1 MNKVTV
7 LKRILWLLPVLV
19 AIMSSCACS
28 SDDPV
33 MEPPRPD
40 ESGGGSTI
48 DPPADTRS
56 LSADLRAI
64 ANGTDLKML
73 LCAHRA
79 NTFVG
84 IRAGIPENSVAAI
97 EKAAAEGIDMVEL
110 DPRATS
116 DGVLVI
122 MHNGSIDA
130 TTNGKGS
137 VSGMTY
143 DNLYK
148 YNLTVGGVVTE
159 HKVPTLSDALD
170 AAKGKIFV
178 CLDIKDFNRLD
189 DIVRM
194 VVAKGMSDQVCYY
207 TGSSTSY
214 LDQVLRI
221 DKNAILMP
229 WVSDPAKIAEL
240 KRFYTSLLTVQFNY
254 DASNIDAIASAA
266 GNAGLVG
273 YANHLNHDTE
283 LTSGRFTTMQ
293 GFVSKRIPIVQSDY
307 CDVILPWLRNAGLRL

>member
-1 MNKVTV
+1 MSKSKF
-7 LKRILWLLPVLV
+7 LKRILWILPALV
-19 AIMSSCACS
+19 SIMSSCACS
-28 SDDPV
+28 SDEPG
-33 MEPPRPD
+33 MEPENPGNN
-40 ESGGGSTI
+40 GGGSI
-48 DPPADTRS
+48 VEPPSDTRS

-64 ANGTDLKML
+64 AEGSDLKML

-79 NTFVG
+79 NTFAG
-84 IRAGIPENSVAAI
+84 IRANVPENSVAAI
-97 EKAAAEGIDMVEL
+97 EKAASEGIDMVEL

-148 YNLTVGGVVTE
+148 YNLTVGGTVTP
-159 HKVPTLSDALD
+159 HKVPTLSEALD
-170 AAKGKIFV
+170 AAKDKIFV

-189 DIVRM
+189 DIVKM
-194 VVAKGMSDQVCYY
+194 VVSKGMSDQVCYY
-207 TGSSTSY
+207 SGSSTSY
-214 LDQVLRI
+214 LDQILRI

-240 KRFYTSLLTVQFNY
+240 KRFYTSLQTVQFNY
-254 DASNIDAIASAA
+254 DASNIDALTSAVN
-266 GNAGLVG
+266 GAGLVG

-283 LTSGRFTTMQ
+283 LIAGKFTTMQ
-293 GFVSKRIPIVQSDY
+293 GFVAKRIPIVQSDY
-307 CDVILPWLRNAGLRL
+307 CDVILPWLQNAGLRL

>member
-1 MNKVTV
+1 MIKFTSI
-7 LKRILWLLPVLV
+7 KRIIWLLPALV
-19 AIMSSCACS
+19 SVMSSCACS
-28 SDDPV
+28 SDDPG
-33 MEPPRPD
+33 MEPAMPGD
-40 ESGGGSTI
+40 NGGGSTI
-48 DPPADTRS
+48 EPPSDTRS

-64 ANGTDLKML
+64 AAGPDLKML

-79 NTFVG
+79 NTF
-84 IRAGIPENSVAAI
+84 AGMRSGVPENSVAAI
-97 EKAAAEGIDMVEL
+97 EKAAAEGVDMVEL

-148 YNLTVGGVVTE
+148 YNLTVGGNVTP
-159 HKVPTLSDALD
+159 HKVPTLSEALD

-178 CLDIKDFNRLD
+178 CLDIKDFNKLD
-189 DIVRM
+189 DIVKM

-214 LDQVLRI
+214 LDQILRI

-229 WVSDPAKIAEL
+229 WVSDPAKITEL

-254 DASNIDAIASAA
+254 DASNIDALSSAVTS
-266 GNAGLVG
+266 AGLVG
-273 YANHLNHDTE
+273 YANHLGHDTE
-283 LTSGRFTTMQ
+283 LIAGKFTTMQ
-293 GFVSKRIPIVQSDY
+293 GFVEKRIPIVQSDY